1 MMKYISILLILCI
14 LPVLTIAQNRTQKL
28 IYSDDF
34 KNGTSNWIV
43 EFEKQE
49 TSSMKIIDGKLDVSS
64 SVGAT
69 IWFKEKLSG
78 NLMITY
84 NVILVEA
91 GEVNDR
97 VSDMNAFWMATD
109 PVNPD
114 GMIKRNGK
122 FSSYDNLN
130 LYYAGIGG
138 HNNKFTRFRKYNS
151 DSEKPVLKEYTDAG
165 HLLVGNKKYS
175 IKIIVNNGLIQY
187 FLNDELFW
195 EMKDETPYKEGYFGF
210 RTTISHQQ
218 FENFKVFQL

>member
-1 MMKYISILLILCI
+1 MKKYLSNLLILCI
-14 LPVLTIAQNRTQKL
+14 LPVLTIAQKRTQKL

-43 EFEKQE
+43 EFEKPE
-49 TSSMKIIDGKLDVSS
+49 TSSMKIIDGKLDVNS

-84 NVILVEA
+84 DETLIDA
-91 GEVNDR
+91 SGVNDR

-109 PVNPD
+109 PAKTD
-114 GMIKRNGK
+114 GMIKRDGK

-138 HNNKFTRFRKYNS
+138 HYNKFTRFRKYNS
-151 DSEKPVLKEYTDAG
+151 DSEKPVLKEYTDAA

-187 FLNDELFW
+187 YLNDELFW
-195 EMKDETPYKEGYFGF
+195 ELKDEIPYKEGYFGF